1 MTSQTGSR
9 ECKQRTISGR
19 RRPASR
25 GGGDLGTKQIIDAAL
40 AGCLFLVP
48 AAMGGRHPLG
58 EVLLAVLAVLAAL
71 AWTAQQAIQARPT
84 WRWTPAMALVP
95 AGAALLMIQLTPLPQ
110 TFLAWISPHA
120 IGILPLWS
128 SVGDPAARL
137 GIWNTISLAPAE
149 TRADLAIFLAYGL
162 LFLIAVQHLR
172 TLEDI
177 ERLLGRCAL
186 AAVLMAAFALVQYF
200 AGNGRF
206 YWFYEHPFSS
216 ASDAVKGSF
225 TNRNHFAQFLAL
237 GIGPLVY
244 CVHRTL
250 AHDVRRGIGAYLP
263 MIGLGVVVFAGLLSL
278 SRGGAV
284 AMVVAGTVA
293 ITILV
298 RTSIPSK
305 KQLLVSLGAVGL
317 VLSVA
322 LAIFGYDRVS
332 TRLDD
337 FSSGSLD
344 RLDGSLGRRVI
355 WGADLRAI
363 LDAPLFGWGAGSHR
377 YVYPMYF
384 PWPCETEYTHAE
396 NSYLQVVMESGAAG
410 LLLAA
415 AGVAQCVL
423 WCVAGL
429 YRTRKEVADVRST
442 GFSRNPAKGPP
453 KGGTT
458 NAGSRRAIGC
468 FAAVAGS
475 LAANA
480 VHALVDFVWYAP
492 GCMVIVILLA
502 AAACRLYQIARGSGK
517 ASGKGDRHLLCDD
530 QRCASVPAEGPF
542 RQKVPVPFS
551 QSPADAAA
559 PEVRSGSSSDIDS
572 SVHELPRLAVAA
584 IALAVAVVGIWM
596 IGSRVGPLLAEPDWN
611 QSVAVQVD
619 STLPRT
625 NPREVARKEIHCLER
640 VVRQQEDHA
649 RAHLELA
656 RRYVDAFE
664 LEQATAENRMSLAC
678 IRDAAV
684 ASRFHSREELGRW
697 LDRAVGESWKNLDA
711 ALRHAHRALELCPL
725 EGGAYLLVAKLCFL
739 DGLGPHAAAY
749 VNQAVAVRPFDGD
762 ILFGAGEESW
772 LAGDSSRWLE
782 YMQRAARSGPSFR
795 ERVFRGLIDHVP
807 PDGLETA
814 IDFVVRQF
822 HPDLDG
828 VRLLHGV
835 AAGKARG
842 DQLAALK
849 DYYAAMAAAEAR
861 RAEPAR
867 AAPLWLE
874 AGGLYR
880 ELHRDEPALECLRSA
895 CRSSP
900 DDYEICHALALR
912 LMDAGAYGE
921 AENQV
926 QWCIERKPQ
935 DESLRQLVKDLLR
948 KRPGGNRGA
957 VAQETPGKENGG
969 VFNPPPAA
977 P

>member
-1 MTSQTGSR
+1 MDRIVSNETEFR
-9 ECKQRTISGR
+9 DCEQRTIFR
-19 RRPASR
+19 PRRPVRR
-25 GGGDLGTKQIIDAAL
+25 GSGDLVAKQIINAAL
-40 AGCLFLVP
+40 AGSLFLVP

-71 AWTAQQAIQARPT
+71 AWTAQQAIQTRPT

-95 AGAALLMIQLTPLPQ
+95 AGAALLTIQLTPLPQ

-128 SVGDPAARL
+128 SAGDPAARL

-200 AGNGRF
+200 VGNGRF

-244 CVHRTL
+244 CVHRSL

-298 RTSIPSK
+298 WTSVPSK
-305 KQLLVSLGAVGL
+305 KQLLVSLGAAGL
-317 VLSVA
+317 VVGVA
-322 LAIFGYDRVS
+322 LAIFGYDRVRE
-332 TRLDD
+332 RLDD
-337 FSSGSLD
+337 FSSGSLE
-344 RLDGSLGRRVI
+344 RLDGHRGRRAI
-355 WGADLRAI
+355 WEADLRAFY
-363 LDAPLFGWGAGSHR
+363 DAPLFGWGAGSHR

-396 NSYLQVVMESGAAG
+396 SSYLQVALESGAAG

-415 AGVAQCVL
+415 AGLAQCVR
-423 WCVAGL
+423 WCVAGIKK
-429 YRTRKEVADVRST
+429 TV
-442 GFSRNPAKGPP
+442 
-453 KGGTT
+453 
-458 NAGSRRAIGC
+458 SRRAAGC

-475 LAANA
+475 LAANT

-492 GCMVIVILLA
+492 GCMVVVILLA
-502 AAACRLYQIARGSGK
+502 AAACRLYQIARGSDK
-517 ASGKGDRHLLCDD
+517 AS
-530 QRCASVPAEGPF
+530 A
-542 RQKVPVPFS
+542 
-551 QSPADAAA
+551 ADALA
-559 PEVRSGSSSDIDS
+559 PAVRPGSSSNIDS
-572 SVHELPRLAVAA
+572 FAYELPRFAVAA
-584 IALAVAVVGIWM
+584 IAVAIAVVGVWM
-596 IGSRVGPLLAEPDWN
+596 IGSRIGPLLAEPDWN

-619 STLPRT
+619 SALPRT
-625 NPREVARKEIHCLER
+625 NPLEVARKEIHCLQQ
-640 VVRQQEDHA
+640 VVRRQTDHT

-684 ASRFHSREELGRW
+684 ASRFHSREELGGW
-697 LDRAVGESWKNLDA
+697 LNRAVGESWKNLDA
-711 ALRHAHRALELCPL
+711 ALRHAQRALELCPL

-762 ILFGAGEESW
+762 VLFGAGEESW
-772 LAGDSSRWLE
+772 LAGDSARWLE
-782 YMQRAARSGPSFR
+782 YMQRAAKCGPSYR
-795 ERVFRGLIDHVP
+795 ERVFRGLIEHAP

-814 IDFVVRQF
+814 IDFVVREF

-842 DQLAALK
+842 GQLAALK
-849 DYYAAMAAAEAR
+849 EYYAEMAAAEAR
-861 RAEPAR
+861 RVEPAR

-880 ELHRDEPALECLRSA
+880 ERHRDEPALECLRSA

-900 DDYEICHALALR
+900 DDYAIRHALALH

-935 DESLRQLVKDLLR
+935 DESLRQLVKDLFR
-948 KRPGGNRGA
+948 KRPGDRGA
-957 VAQETPGKENGG
+957 VAQETPGKENRG
-969 VFNPPPAA
+969 VFSPPPAT